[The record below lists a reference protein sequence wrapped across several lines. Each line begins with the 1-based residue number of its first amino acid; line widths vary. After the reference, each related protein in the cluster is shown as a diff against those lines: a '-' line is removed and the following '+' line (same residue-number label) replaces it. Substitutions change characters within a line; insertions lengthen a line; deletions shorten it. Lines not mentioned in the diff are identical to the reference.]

1 MPIMLASM
9 LCANDNQ
16 LCSTS
21 LIPRAFQRAWLMNQR
36 VPELIMV
43 VHTADTDSELNSNYI
58 GMPDIRVTVSFDL
71 KVTSFEVTYV
81 YF

>member
-1 MPIMLASM
+1 
-9 LCANDNQ
+9 
-16 LCSTS
+16 
-21 LIPRAFQRAWLMNQR
+21 MNQR